1 MFIRILIFMEA
12 YLLSQIIILRT
23 SRRLVKTYLL
33 VLIKDNGPKLKFLIL
48 SVRPININVK
58 E

>member
-1 MFIRILIFMEA
+1 MEA

-33 VLIKDNGPKLKFLIL
+33 VLIEDNDPKLIFDIKF
-48 SVRPININVK
+48 
-58 E
+58 